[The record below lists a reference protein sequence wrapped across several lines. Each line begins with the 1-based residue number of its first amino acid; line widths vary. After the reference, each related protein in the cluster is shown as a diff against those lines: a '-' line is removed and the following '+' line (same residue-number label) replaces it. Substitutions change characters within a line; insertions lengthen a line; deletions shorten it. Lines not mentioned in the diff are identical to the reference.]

1 MPLTVEPADTPP
13 TQQTPSRP
21 LSPQGGPAAPLSVA
35 APDAGVIEEARRRQ
49 QRRRAGAYALI
60 TAAVVAGLALL
71 LGAGG
76 NGNPPTSDAHL
87 SARRPMKLTFVHGY
101 PFINDEPALAGIS
114 PSLQAG
120 NVGVCIMAIGGGS
133 CNGAPPTKATPIYG
147 SVQGFSPKEKVGPE
161 GEIDMLFV
169 SQRVAAVHVAQLGT
183 FKARH
188 YPGLPPGAREIIFYR
203 PPGSRGTVLP
213 PGLSPSVLQDFEHG
227 RRGPA
232 LTETLLDS
240 SGRVIPVSGIPETF
254 TLPNSYWQGTH
265 APPANGRCAIS
276 SSFPGA
282 TTAWGQVT
290 REISPNSYIT
300 VPAWLTCV
308 HVWFSIPG
316 ASLETALLLNA
327 KAPGS
332 APAPLWGA
340 VPVPG
345 HPGIVE
351 IPPVEREFHLPPLS
365 AAAAKRILVVDTKHG
380 GRARAEQ
387 VLHESEHRT
396 VWDVLVPAAVAR
408 RVGPAWLLVRE
419 GDSLQQRIAFLQS
432 LHVTRM
438 AIH

>member
-1 MPLTVEPADTPP
+1 MPLTVEPAQQPP
-13 TQQTPSRP
+13 TQQPP
-21 LSPQGGPAAPLSVA
+21 PGPRSTQDGPHELPPVA

-49 QRRRAGAYALI
+49 QRRRAGAYSLI
-60 TAAVVAGLALL
+60 TAAAVAGLALL

-76 NGNPPTSDAHL
+76 NGNSPTSDASL
-87 SARRPMKLTFVHGY
+87 SARRPLKLTFVHGY
-101 PFINDEPALAGIS
+101 PYINDQPELFGIS

-120 NVGVCIMAIGGGS
+120 NVGVCIMAMGGGS

-147 SVQGFSPKEKVGPE
+147 GAQGFSPEEKVGPE
-161 GEIDMLFV
+161 GEIDMLFAG
-169 SQRVAAVHVAQLGT
+169 QQVAAMHVAHLGT

-188 YPGLPPGAREIIFYR
+188 YPGLPPGAREVIFYR
-203 PPGSRGTVLP
+203 PPGSRGTVLA
-213 PGLSPSVLQDFEHG
+213 PGLSPSILQGFEHG
-227 RRGPA
+227 RQGAA
-232 LTETLLDS
+232 LTETLLDA
-240 SGRVIPVSGIPETF
+240 SGRAIPVSDVPETF
-254 TLPNSYWQGTH
+254 TLPNSYWQGTQ
-265 APPANGRCAIS
+265 APPAQGRCAIS
-276 SSFPGA
+276 SSFPGVR
-282 TTAWGQVT
+282 TAWGQVT

-351 IPPVEREFHLPPLS
+351 IPPVEREIHLPPLS
-365 AAAAKRILVVDTKHG
+365 AAMAKRILAVDTKQA

-387 VLHESEHRT
+387 VLHESERRT
-396 VWDVLVPAAVAR
+396 VWDVLVPATVAR

-419 GDSLQQRIAFLQS
+419 GNSLQQRIAFLQS